1 MSSSTRPDRPNRL
14 VMGLGIATIV
24 LFSLNLLAMLSQRV
38 WPKLQDLE
46 FFNSD
51 SAVEEVAPLVEQH
64 GESQYRHALFAYGAK
79 KRWRQCRKHRRHH
92 SIFSYDF
99 SHGSASGV
107 SFDFSFDGD
116 SELSLDSDLD
126 RLERE
131 IEREMDRLE
140 LDLSDVHS
148 DVEEAVTLKLHI
160 DEPKAILLQLRKTNL
175 ADLEKKVAMATRTF
189 EIRVKQHEEAARR
202 AKQIKRKR

>member
-46 FFNSD
+46 FFNSE
-51 SAVEEVAPLVEQH
+51 SAVEEVAPLVELH
-64 GESQYRHALFAYGAK
+64 GESHVGHTLFTYVTK
-79 KRWRQCRKHRRHH
+79 KRGRRCREHRRHH

-99 SHGSASGV
+99 SHDGSSGV

-116 SELSLDSDLD
+116 SEFSLDSDLD

-131 IEREMDRLE
+131 IEREMGRLE
-140 LDLSDVHS
+140 LDLSDAQS
-148 DVEEAVTLKLHI
+148 DVDEAVTLKLHI
-160 DEPKAILLQLRKTNL
+160 DEPKAILLQLRKTSL
-175 ADLEKKVAMATRTF
+175 ADLEKKVAMVTRTF
-189 EIRVKQHEEAARR
+189 EIRVKQHEEAARM